1 MGFNKCLIFLSLLF
15 LISCSCWGTVDATE
29 LNDVVVN
36 DVGNNYIEYA
46 SVDVDDIGYG
56 GDSPRN
62 LSILHNSENNQS
74 DNLLEKSSIGNPT
87 GSFKELKQ
95 NIDDSIKNNWNII
108 TLNKNYKYEIG
119 DNLEDGIFI
128 NHTNLVINGN
138 GHTIDCDGLARA
150 FKITG
155 NNITLLGINFINSFA
170 TESGGA
176 IKWYNCGNCCV
187 VGCNFVNSSSNLSGG
202 AIDWYNCG
210 NCCVVGCNF
219 VNSSAKQSG
228 GAIDWYD
235 GVNSCLI
242 NCRFINSISDYES
255 GAVYLLGDNSS
266 VVNCSFIYSAAS
278 YGGAVYLLGDNSSVV
293 NCSFIYSVANY
304 GGAVYV
310 LGDYVSVVNSSFLNS
325 VAKKGGGTIF
335 WYSSK
340 NHPGY
345 NNSVINS
352 TFVNSISNYGGAI
365 EWYYGDDCVVSYC
378 SFVNSSAN
386 YGGAIYG
393 YYSESGVV
401 SYCSFV
407 NSSANF
413 TNVIDGEGCILKQIN
428 CRNTSLLLRTEI
440 SVNNISVDECNNIVI
455 NANIVD
461 EENKSINEGCI
472 YLINDNKLI
481 FSNITN
487 GKVNF
492 NLNLTPYDIKNN
504 SFNIIYEGIRNYY
517 APSNVSCLINI
528 TPKATFINPTTS
540 TIYNGKYFKV
550 ILKDSGAN
558 ALINK
563 TVKIKLLSKIYT
575 VTTDNNGVA
584 KIRVSVSNKYI
595 GKSLK
600 VFYKFEGDCSYCAS
614 NGSVSIRVSKMN
626 TKISRVTY
634 GNLKN
639 HAYFR
644 VKLTTKNGN
653 VLSNKIITMK
663 SVNSGKVYKIKT
675 NSKGIGKIDL
685 WVKCKPLSRYYKYIF
700 KYSGSKYYKSYSIKF
715 KVKIV

>member
-1 MGFNKCLIFLSLLF
+1 MFMGFNKCLIFLSLLF

-95 NIDDSIKNNWNII
+95 NIDDSIKNNWTII

-187 VGCNFVNSSSNLSGG
+187 VGCNFVNSS
-202 AIDWYNCG
+202 
-210 NCCVVGCNF
+210 
-219 VNSSAKQSG
+219 AKQSG

-255 GAVYLLGDNSS
+255 
-266 VVNCSFIYSAAS
+266 
-278 YGGAVYLLGDNSSVV
+278 GAVYLLGDNSSVV

-386 YGGAIYG
+386 
-393 YYSESGVV
+393 
-401 SYCSFV
+401 
-407 NSSANF
+407 F

-428 CRNTSLLLRTEI
+428 CRNTSLLLRTQI

-644 VKLTTKNGN
+644 VKLTTKEGK